1 LRRHHGF
8 PIRLAAALALLV
20 AAPGTP
26 HADPGG
32 GAAPKGYPVGDDAP
46 VVLKT
51 PASKAD
57 RDRVRAKLT
66 AAERALPKP
75 SSSFRLAAEGEE
87 RGVGADAGKLDAPDS
102 WSPIQAWTS
111 RTYETRSGEDEE
123 RTIEVNL
130 ALNGQRGL
138 SSGLASVGG
147 EVRIVALK
155 GALAVRHSIIGAED
169 GSRVALPVSSGTGLT
184 LVRIYVVPPALES
197 RLRRAAEATEQL
209 PVLDDT
215 HVTASRPDAIA
226 AVIVEI
232 RGEGRDVDALVPKVG
247 VASLRQL
254 LAP

>member
-1 LRRHHGF
+1 MRRLHGI
-8 PIRLAAALALLV
+8 PIRLTAALVLLV
-20 AAPGTP
+20 AAPGAPQANTDKG
-26 HADPGG
+26 ADPRGH
-32 GAAPKGYPVGDDAP
+32 PVGDDAP

-57 RDRVRAKLT
+57 RDRVRAQLA

-87 RGVGADAGKLDAPDS
+87 RGVGADAGKLDAPGS

-111 RTYETRSGEDEE
+111 RIYETRAGQKEE

-130 ALNGQRGL
+130 ALNGERGL

-147 EVRIVALK
+147 EVRIVPLK
-155 GALAVRHSIIGAED
+155 GALAVRQSIIGAED
-169 GSRVALPVSSGTGLT
+169 GSRVALPVASGTGLT

-197 RLRRAAEATEQL
+197 RLRGTVEATEQL

-215 HVTASRPDAIA
+215 HVTAGRPDAIA
-226 AVIVEI
+226 AIIVEI
-232 RGEGRDVDALVPKVG
+232 RGEGRDVNALVPKVG
-247 VASLRQL
+247 VAALRQL